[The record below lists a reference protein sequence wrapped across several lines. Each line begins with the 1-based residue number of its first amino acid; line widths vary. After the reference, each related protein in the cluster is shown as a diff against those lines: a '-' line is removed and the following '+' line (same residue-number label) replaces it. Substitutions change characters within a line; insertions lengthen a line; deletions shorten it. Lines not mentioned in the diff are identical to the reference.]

1 MSFVQYFRKKHQIKK
16 ERSYPYILF
25 FSFHLYIYLNI
36 NKISTVLRC
45 PPLFNNV
52 LNPSNKK
59 HTSWYIW
66 VLTNAV
72 PESRSI
78 SKTEYLLCLN
88 ISFNKE
94 PLFIAWCT
102 VKNWGN
108 CFVKHPKKFPYTL
121 ISSVILFLFFTKMIY
136 IIDNP
141 KCDIIKC

>member
-1 MSFVQYFRKKHQIKK
+1 MFSIIRKKTSNKK
-16 ERSYPYILF
+16 ERSYPHIL

-36 NKISTVLRC
+36 NKIYTVLRS

-94 PLFIAWCT
+94 PLFIAWCA
-102 VKNWGN
+102 VKNRGN
-108 CFVKHPKKFPYTL
+108 CFVKHPKRKIPYAL
-121 ISSVILFLFFTKMIY
+121 ISSVILFYFLQKWFTL
-136 IIDNP
+136 
-141 KCDIIKC
+141 